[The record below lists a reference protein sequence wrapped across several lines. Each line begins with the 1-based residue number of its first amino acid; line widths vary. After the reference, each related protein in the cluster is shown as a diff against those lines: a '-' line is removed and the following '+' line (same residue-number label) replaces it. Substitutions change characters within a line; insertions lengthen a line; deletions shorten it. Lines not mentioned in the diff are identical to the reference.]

1 MLALARI
8 MCADITAKM
17 ALPFWLKLAL
27 RERRKKL
34 KPAHPHLRM
43 AGAGAPDISQVPP
56 ADVPAA
62 LQGGIDDGEVRALP
76 HPTQVGDGEL
86 YHH

>member
-8 MCADITAKM
+8 MCADIHSQNGTAI
-17 ALPFWLKLAL
+17 LAQACSL
-27 RERRKKL
+27 REKKNL
-34 KPAHPHLRM
+34 KPARPHLRM